1 MATLSPSVT
10 WPLPA
15 PVGPATTT
23 AAASSKAAS
32 ARSWLARAVRSTS
45 VPPAVATAA
54 PTHASVRA
62 SALDRLGT
70 DSRRWLELRLR
81 GGAPPKPPPPL
92 EVVLLRRCRS
102 SPPRGVSGSAYAG
115 AGGAR
120 AGAAELVLV
129 RGPPIAVVVVAGSA
143 DQLVCHNSR
152 DTLLAG
158 GRRSVDAMV
167 NAAPLRRDCSF
178 LTSLP
183 WATLRR
189 RTCAAR
195 CCRPRPCSAAG
206 MAARAAAQRWSS
218 QWLPWHTSCRR
229 GWVCARGRWWP

>member
-1 MATLSPSVT
+1 MDDRRGGFDAALATLSPSVT
-10 WPLPA
+10 WPLPT
-15 PVGPATTT
+15 PGGPATTT
-23 AAASSKAAS
+23 AAASSRAAS

-62 SALDRLGT
+62 SALDRVGT
-70 DSRRWLELRLR
+70 LSRRWLELRLR
-81 GGAPPKPPPPL
+81 GGAPKPPPPL

-129 RGPPIAVVVVAGSA
+129 RGPPIGVVVVAGSA
-143 DQLVCHNSR
+143 DQLAPVCHSNR

-158 GRRSVDAMV
+158 GRRSVDAI
-167 NAAPLRRDCSF
+167 
-178 LTSLP
+178 
-183 WATLRR
+183 
-189 RTCAAR
+189 
-195 CCRPRPCSAAG
+195 
-206 MAARAAAQRWSS
+206 
-218 QWLPWHTSCRR
+218 
-229 GWVCARGRWWP
+229 